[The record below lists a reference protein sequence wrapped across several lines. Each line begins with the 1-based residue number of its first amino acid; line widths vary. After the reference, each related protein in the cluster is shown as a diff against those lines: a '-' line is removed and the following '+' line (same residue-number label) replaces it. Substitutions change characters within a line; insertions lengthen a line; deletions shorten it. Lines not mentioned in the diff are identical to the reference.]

1 MVVSE
6 VESRCSEQP
15 APCTPLPRLLPVMS
29 YDRLFIPNSS
39 PHRMSVEVSGG
50 ELLLLTAGPL
60 YPPPHTLTI
69 TCTNHALHR
78 MSVEVSGVEL
88 LLRTAG
94 PLLLERRGMAW
105 ELPRLAPGQ
114 RATRTVQL
122 RVLG

>member
-1 MVVSE
+1 M
-6 VESRCSEQP
+6 
-15 APCTPLPRLLPVMS
+15 
-29 YDRLFIPNSS
+29 
-39 PHRMSVEVSGG
+39 
-50 ELLLLTAGPL
+50 
-60 YPPPHTLTI
+60 
-69 TCTNHALHR
+69 
-78 MSVEVSGVEL
+78 EL